1 MDEETI
7 KKQVGNKIK
16 QLRQIKSWSRPQVAA
31 KLEMSENNYG
41 CIERGEINIS
51 LTHLAQLSE
60 IFDTS
65 IPDLI
70 GADGKNI
77 FNLNGKNHKNFHNL
91 TIGKSEIENLT
102 LKHELEKAQL
112 IQQSLEKENELLR
125 KQISQLEEINRLKQE
140 LMGAGGVPRSL
151 PVSFLG

>member
-1 MDEETI
+1 MKSTAWLVNYTGVLYNPISFLCNLIGGVMDEETL

-16 QLRQIKSWSRPQVAA
+16 QLRQIKNWSRPQVAD

-41 CIERGEINIS
+41 CIERGKINIS
-51 LTHLAQLSE
+51 LVHLAQLAE

-77 FNLNGKNHKNFHNL
+77 FNW
-91 TIGKSEIENLT
+91 
-102 LKHELEKAQL
+102 
-112 IQQSLEKENELLR
+112 
-125 KQISQLEEINRLKQE
+125 
-140 LMGAGGVPRSL
+140 
-151 PVSFLG
+151 

>member
-16 QLRQIKSWSRPQVAA
+16 QLRQIKSWSRPQVAS

-51 LTHLAQLSE
+51 LTHLAQLAE

-77 FNLNGKNHKNFHNL
+77 FNLNGKGKNFQNW
-91 TIGKSEIENLT
+91 IVGNSDIETLN
-102 LKHELEKAQL
+102 LKHELEKAFL
-112 IQQSLEKENELLR
+112 TQQSLEKENELLR
-125 KQISQLEEINRLKQE
+125 KQVLQLEQINQLLKNTN
-140 LMGAGGVPRSL
+140 S
-151 PVSFLG
+151 

>member
-51 LTHLAQLSE
+51 LTHLAQLAE

-77 FNLNGKNHKNFHNL
+77 FNL
-91 TIGKSEIENLT
+91 IGKGKI
-102 LKHELEKAQL
+102 
-112 IQQSLEKENELLR
+112 
-125 KQISQLEEINRLKQE
+125 
-140 LMGAGGVPRSL
+140 
-151 PVSFLG
+151 